1 MSSPTCYLNE
11 TFATYIAQT
20 KQLAYVRLLKLMNKT
35 TKKSSISAI
44 DELSQ
49 LMANIDEHA
58 KENTALWVLFSGIA
72 VMYIPTFW
80 SLITTGMWTDAEN
93 GHGPIIFVVAMWLL
107 WMRWHETTPQLYK
120 PTPIL
125 GWLCL
130 IFASL
135 LYAPSRALDINYI
148 ETGSFIIALA
158 GVVLMVGGLPL
169 IKAVRFPLIF
179 MLFMVPLPN
188 FLTSGISFFLKTNV
202 SIVSAEILAL
212 LDYPIARSGVILQV
226 GQYQLLV
233 ADACAGMHT
242 LFMLEALGVL
252 YLNLVKHPSLF
263 RNILL
268 PILIIPI
275 SFFANVVR
283 VLVLSLITYY
293 FGNDAGQGF
302 LHGFAGMVLFL
313 VGLFTMMGTDS
324 LLRLTSNLISGRK
337 IAASN
342 KSTAKSAVQA

>member
-1 MSSPTCYLNE
+1 
-11 TFATYIAQT
+11 
-20 KQLAYVRLLKLMNKT
+20 MNKT
-35 TKKSSISAI
+35 VQKSSVSTI
-44 DELSQ
+44 DEIKQ
-49 LMANIDEHA
+49 TIAIVVKHA
-58 KENTALWVLFSGIA
+58 QENTALWVLFAGIA
-72 VMYIPTFW
+72 VMYVPTFW

-93 GHGPIIFVVAMWLL
+93 GHGPIIFVVSMWLL
-107 WMRWHETTPQLYK
+107 WMRWHETSTHLYS
-120 PTPIL
+120 PAPVF

-130 IFASL
+130 IVASV

-148 ETGSFIIALA
+148 ETGSFIIAMT
-158 GVVLMVGGLPL
+158 GVVLMIGGFPL
-169 IKAVRFPLIF
+169 VKALRFPLIF
-179 MLFMVPLPN
+179 MLFMVPLPS

-202 SIVSAEILAL
+202 SIAAAEVLAWFG
-212 LDYPIARSGVILQV
+212 YPIARSGVILQI

-252 YLNLVKHPSLF
+252 YLNLVKHTSVL

-268 PILIIPI
+268 PILIVPI

-293 FGNDAGQGF
+293 LGNDAGQGF

-324 LLRLTSNLISGRK
+324 LLRLIANQISGK
-337 IAASN
+337 KALANAKTEN
-342 KSTAKSAVQA
+342 KLRTQA